1 MTVTPRH
8 ADAVS
13 TAPAVD
19 VHLSDYLDRIGV
31 ADVTTPDLPTLRRIV
46 VAHARTIAFENL
58 DPFTRRE
65 VRLDPDSLA
74 AKLVHGR
81 RGGWCFEQNLLL
93 RGALEA
99 LGYAT
104 TGLAARVMWGRPA
117 DAPLQPRGHM
127 LLRVDL
133 AEGPHLVDVG
143 FGGLTLTGVLTLE
156 PEAEQDTPHEPFRLH
171 HVPGPTGPGYVMQ
184 ALVGGEWRSL
194 YRFDLTEQL
203 LVDYEV
209 SNFYLGHH
217 PGSHF
222 LSGAMAARP
231 DADRRYALN
240 GTSLAV
246 HHLGGPTE
254 RQQLATPADIRRVL
268 EKLFL
273 IDTSGLPDLENVLSR
288 LF

>member
-1 MTVTPRH
+1 VSAPTA
-8 ADAVS
+8 AD
-13 TAPAVD
+13 TQ
-19 VHLSDYLDRIGV
+19 LSDYLDRIGV
-31 ADVTTPDLPTLRRIV
+31 ADAMSPDLPTLRRIV
-46 VAHARTIAFENL
+46 AAHTRAIAFENL

-65 VRLDPDSLA
+65 VRLDPDGLA

-93 RGALEA
+93 RGALDA

-117 DAPLQPRGHM
+117 DAPLAPRGHM

-133 AEGPHLVDVG
+133 PEGPHLVDVG
-143 FGGLTLTGVLTLE
+143 FGGLTLTGVLALE
-156 PEAEQDTPHEPFRLH
+156 PEVAQDTPHEAFRLW
-171 HVPGPTGPGYVMQ
+171 PAGPGYVMQ
-184 ALVGGEWRSL
+184 ALVGDEWRPL

-203 LVDYEV
+203 QVDYEV
-209 SNFYLGHH
+209 TNWYLGHH
-217 PGSHF
+217 PASHF
-222 LSGAMAARP
+222 LSGIMVARP
-231 DADRRYALN
+231 EPDRRFALS

-254 RQQLATPADIRRVL
+254 RRSLATPAEIRRVL
-268 EKLFL
+268 EETFL
-273 IDTSGLPDLENVLSR
+273 LDTAGLPDLETALAR

>member
-1 MTVTPRH
+1 MRAVT
-8 ADAVS
+8 
-13 TAPAVD
+13 TAVD
-19 VHLSDYLDRIGV
+19 VHLRDYLERIGV
-31 ADVTTPDLPTLRRIV
+31 ADPAAPDLPTLRRIV
-46 VAHARTIAFENL
+46 AAHTRAIAFENL

-65 VRLDPDSLA
+65 VRLDTDGLA

-93 RGALEA
+93 RGALDA

-117 DAPLQPRGHM
+117 DAPLTPRGHM

-133 AEGPHLVDVG
+133 PEGPHLVDVG
-143 FGGLTLTGVLTLE
+143 FGALTLTGVLALE
-156 PEAEQDTPHEPFRLH
+156 PGIEQDTPHEQFRLS
-171 HVPGPTGPGYVMQ
+171 PAGSGYDMQ
-184 ALVGGEWRSL
+184 ARVGDDWRSL

-203 LVDYEV
+203 QVDYEV
-209 SNFYLGHH
+209 TNWYLGHH
-217 PGSHF
+217 PASHF
-222 LSGAMAARP
+222 LSGIMVARP
-231 DADRRYALN
+231 DHDRRYALG

-254 RQQLATPADIRRVL
+254 RRTLESPAAIRQVL
-268 EKLFL
+268 EETFL
-273 IDTSGLPDLENVLSR
+273 LDTSHLPDLETALAR